1 MFISAYVLINI
12 SIGVK
17 FIVDFCFEP
26 CATLSLK
33 FLKFQSVV

>member
-1 MFISAYVLINI
+1 MFITAYALINI

-17 FIVDFCFEP
+17 FIIDFRFEP
-26 CATLSLK
+26 HSILSLK